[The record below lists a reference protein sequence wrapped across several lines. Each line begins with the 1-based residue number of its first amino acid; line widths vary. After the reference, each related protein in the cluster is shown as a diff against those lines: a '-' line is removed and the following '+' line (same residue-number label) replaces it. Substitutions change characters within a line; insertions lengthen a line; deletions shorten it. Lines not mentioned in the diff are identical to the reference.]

1 MALINWAFL
10 CDYAYA
16 DGPEKAYI
24 IGTFE
29 NISLPSLPAVYP
41 QMFVVFKAEMA
52 ADESCD
58 FTVIITSP
66 TNKELAR
73 EYRISPAPV
82 DGGEAIQPIGFYNT
96 EFSETGEHRI
106 TIFIDEISFQ
116 VIPFTVRIE

>member
-52 ADESCD
+52 GDESCD

-66 TNKELAR
+66 TNKELASKNR
-73 EYRISPAPV
+73 KSPAPA
-82 DGGEAIQPIGFYNT
+82 DGGEAIQPFGFYNT
-96 EFSETGEHRI
+96 KFSETGNHKI
-106 TIFIDEISFQ
+106 MILIDGISLHSLSFN
-116 VIPFTVRIE
+116 VWID